1 MEEYLNINSNEFEQL
16 FSDIKRRYLSNTNFP
31 KLIVGTG
38 LSISMNIPGMSALA
52 KKLDE
57 KFESIDDP
65 LLKETWEKYKAKIEI
80 DGLAAALLDVS
91 VNEELFVEKIKE
103 ITSEFILDNEYVQH
117 ANIEMNTSGFEK
129 LIKYLSISVSE
140 NFPLIDIMTPNYDR
154 IIELIY
160 DKLRLRTTLGFI
172 GSIIKHLI

>member
-65 LLKETWEKYKAKIEI
+65 LLKETWEKYLSLIHI
-80 DGLAAALLDVS
+80 
-91 VNEELFVEKIKE
+91 
-103 ITSEFILDNEYVQH
+103 SEPTRH
-117 ANIEMNTSGFEK
+117 
-129 LIKYLSISVSE
+129 
-140 NFPLIDIMTPNYDR
+140 
-154 IIELIY
+154 
-160 DKLRLRTTLGFI
+160 
-172 GSIIKHLI
+172 